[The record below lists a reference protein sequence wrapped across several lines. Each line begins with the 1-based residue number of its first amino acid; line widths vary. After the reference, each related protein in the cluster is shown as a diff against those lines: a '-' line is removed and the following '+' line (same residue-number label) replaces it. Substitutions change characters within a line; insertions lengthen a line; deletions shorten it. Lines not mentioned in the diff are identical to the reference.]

1 MSRGPVLVTG
11 AASGIGLGLAE
22 RLRADGVHVIGWD
35 IEHGSSGAEI
45 VIVDVSD
52 EESVA
57 RAAEDLPPSLMGV
70 VTCAGVSSRLP
81 LAEISLSEFRR
92 VLDINVTGTLVVAQ
106 ATRSRLAG
114 GAFITIGSVAGSV
127 PMARRGAY
135 CASKAAVV
143 MLSKVLGSEWA
154 PDDIQVLCVS
164 PGFVNTGMA
173 TRGASEGVTDLSRVL
188 ERSPR
193 GSLLNANELLDV
205 LVLAVT
211 GALRGMTGTEL
222 VVDGGY
228 SSGTRI

>member
-22 RLRADGVHVIGWD
+22 RLRADGIEVIGWD
-35 IEHGSSGAEI
+35 VEPSQNGAET
-45 VIVDVSD
+45 VLVDVCD
-52 EESVA
+52 EQSVA
-57 RAAEDLPPSLMGV
+57 RAARDLPPSLSAV
-70 VTCAGVSSRLP
+70 VTSAGVSSRLP
-81 LAEISLSEFRR
+81 LAEISLAEFRR

-106 ATRSRLAG
+106 ATRSRLPG

-135 CASKAAVV
+135 CASKAAVI

-173 TRGASEGVTDLSRVL
+173 TRGAAKGVTDLSRVL
-188 ERSPR
+188 DRTPS
-193 GSLLNANELLDV
+193 GSLVEAHD
-205 LVLAVT
+205 LVEIVRLAVT
-211 GALRGMTGTEL
+211 GQLRGMTGTEI

-228 SSGTRI
+228 SAGTTI